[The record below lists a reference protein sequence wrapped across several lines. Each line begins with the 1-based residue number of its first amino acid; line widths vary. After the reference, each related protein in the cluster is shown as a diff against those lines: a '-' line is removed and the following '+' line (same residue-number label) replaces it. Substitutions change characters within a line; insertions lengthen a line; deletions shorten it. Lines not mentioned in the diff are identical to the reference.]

1 MREEWLN
8 RIALTW
14 GNRTRQ
20 RQLRRLLDQYPTAVD
35 AAAHHPEWLS
45 REAMVFAER
54 ELAFVEKHGI
64 QLYYYKDANYPYR
77 LAQCVD
83 APLLMYAKG
92 NVNVDTKHVVSVVGT
107 RIPSERGKDWCRR
120 LVLDLA
126 AKVPDL
132 TIISGLAYGI
142 DVVAHKAA
150 LEAGVPTVIIP
161 AHGLDR
167 IYPSV
172 HRQVAVQALDKG
184 GILTEYACGTEP
196 ERFNFVARNRI
207 VAGLADALVV
217 VESKKKGGSLITAE
231 MAIDY
236 GRDVFAMPG
245 RLDDVC
251 SAGCNDLIKRNKA
264 QLIETADDLIAAMQW
279 EEVKR
284 EVVQTTMVE
293 MLANLS
299 PTQERLVALLREAEG
314 GLHINQIVM
323 ETELSY
329 GTVSAELVML
339 ELEDIVKSMPGGMWR
354 IKNDVFVCIIEKKVV
369 PLQRIVYVT

>member
-1 MREEWLN
+1 M
-8 RIALTW
+8 A
-14 GNRTRQ
+14 
-20 RQLRRLLDQYPTAVD
+20 
-35 AAAHHPEWLS
+35 
-45 REAMVFAER
+45 FATK
-54 ELAFVEKHGI
+54 ELAFIEKHDIG
-64 QLYYYKDANYPYR
+64 LYYYKDANYPYR

-92 NVNVDTKHVVSVVGT
+92 NVHVDTKHVVSIVGT
-107 RIPSERGKDWCRR
+107 RMPSERGKDWCRR
-120 LVLDLA
+120 LVQDLA

-132 TIISGLAYGI
+132 TIVSGLAYGI

-150 LEAGVPTVIIP
+150 LEAGIPTVIIP

-167 IYPSV
+167 IYPAV
-172 HRQVAVQALDKG
+172 HRQVAVQTLEKG
-184 GILTEYACGTEP
+184 GILTEYACDTEP

-207 VAGLADALVV
+207 VAGLADAIVV
-217 VESKKKGGSLITAE
+217 VESKKKGGSLITAD

-251 SAGCNDLIKRNKA
+251 SAGCNDLIKRNRA
-264 QLIETADDLIAAMQW
+264 QLIENADDLIAAMQW

-299 PTQERLVALLREAEG
+299 PTQERLVALLREAED

-323 ETELSY
+323 ETQLSY

-354 IKNDVFVCIIEKKVV
+354 IKK
-369 PLQRIVYVT
+369 

>member
-20 RQLRRLLDQYPTAVD
+20 RQLRKLLDEYPTAVE
-35 AAAHHPEWLS
+35 AAACHPEWLS
-45 REAMVFAER
+45 REALAFAEK

-64 QLYYYKDANYPYR
+64 GLYYYKDANYPYR

-92 NVNVDTKHVVSVVGT
+92 NVNVDTKHVLSIVGT
-107 RIPSERGKDWCRR
+107 RMPSERGKDWCRR

-132 TIISGLAYGI
+132 TIVSGLAYGI

-150 LEAGVPTVIIP
+150 LEAGIPTVIIP

-172 HRQVAVQALDKG
+172 HRQVAVQSLDKG

-207 VAGLADALVV
+207 VAGLADAVVV
-217 VESKKKGGSLITAE
+217 VESKKKGGSLITAD

-236 GRDVFAMPG
+236 GRDVFALPG
-245 RLDDVC
+245 RSDDEC
-251 SAGCNDLIKRNKA
+251 SAGCNDLIKRNRA
-264 QLIETADDLIAAMQW
+264 QLIENADDLIAAMQW
-279 EEVKR
+279 EEVKSK
-284 EVVQTTMVE
+284 VLQTTMLE

-299 PTQERLVALLREAEG
+299 PTQERLVALLREVED

-323 ETELSY
+323 ETQMSY
-329 GTVSAELVML
+329 GAVSADLVML

-354 IKNDVFVCIIEKKVV
+354 IKK
-369 PLQRIVYVT
+369 

>member
-35 AAAHHPEWLS
+35 AAAHYPEWLS

-354 IKNDVFVCIIEKKVV
+354 IKK
-369 PLQRIVYVT
+369 

>member
-20 RQLRRLLDQYPTAVD
+20 RQLRKLLDEYPTATE
-35 AAAHHPEWLS
+35 AAARHPEWLS

-64 QLYYYKDANYPYR
+64 GLYYYKDANYPYR

-92 NVNVDTKHVVSVVGT
+92 NVNVDTKHVLSIVGT
-107 RIPSERGKDWCRR
+107 RMPSERGKDWCRR

-132 TIISGLAYGI
+132 TIVSGLAYGI

-150 LEAGVPTVIIP
+150 LEAGIPTVIIP

-207 VAGLADALVV
+207 VAGLADAVVV
-217 VESKKKGGSLITAE
+217 VESKKKGGSLITAD

-236 GRDVFAMPG
+236 GRDVFALPG
-245 RLDDVC
+245 RSDDEC
-251 SAGCNDLIKRNKA
+251 SAGCNDLIKRNRA
-264 QLIETADDLIAAMQW
+264 QLIENADDLIAAMQW
-279 EEVKR
+279 EEVKSK
-284 EVVQTTMVE
+284 VVQTTMLE

-299 PTQERLVALLREAEG
+299 PTQERLVALLREVED

-323 ETELSY
+323 ETQMSY
-329 GTVSAELVML
+329 GAVSADLVML

-354 IKNDVFVCIIEKKVV
+354 IKK
-369 PLQRIVYVT
+369 

>member
-20 RQLRRLLDQYPTAVD
+20 RQLRKLLDEYPTAVE
-35 AAAHHPEWLS
+35 AAARHSEWLS
-45 REAMVFAER
+45 RESLAFAEK

-64 QLYYYKDANYPYR
+64 GLYYYKDANYPYR

-92 NVNVDTKHVVSVVGT
+92 NVNVDTKHVLSIVGT
-107 RIPSERGKDWCRR
+107 RMPSERGKDWCRR

-132 TIISGLAYGI
+132 TIVSGLAYGI

-150 LEAGVPTVIIP
+150 LEAGIPTVIIP

-167 IYPSV
+167 IYPAV

-207 VAGLADALVV
+207 VAGLADAVVV
-217 VESKKKGGSLITAE
+217 VESKKKGGSLITAD

-251 SAGCNDLIKRNKA
+251 SAGCNDLIKRNRA
-264 QLIETADDLIAAMQW
+264 QLIENADDLIAAMQW
-279 EEVKR
+279 EDVKR
-284 EVVQTTMVE
+284 EAVQTTMVE
-293 MLANLS
+293 MLADVS
-299 PTQERLVALLREAEG
+299 PTQEQLVALLREAEE

-323 ETELSY
+323 ETQMSY
-329 GTVSAELVML
+329 GAVSADLVML

-354 IKNDVFVCIIEKKVV
+354 IKK
-369 PLQRIVYVT
+369 

>member
-20 RQLRRLLDQYPTAVD
+20 RQLRKLLDEYPTAVE
-35 AAAHHPEWLS
+35 AAARHPEWLS
-45 REAMVFAER
+45 RESLAFAEK

-64 QLYYYKDANYPYR
+64 GLYYYKDANYPYR

-92 NVNVDTKHVVSVVGT
+92 NVNVDTKHVLSIVGT
-107 RIPSERGKDWCRR
+107 RMPSERGKDWCRR

-132 TIISGLAYGI
+132 TIVSGLAYGI

-150 LEAGVPTVIIP
+150 LEAGIPTVIIP

-172 HRQVAVQALDKG
+172 HRQVAVQSLDKG

-207 VAGLADALVV
+207 VAGLADAVVV
-217 VESKKKGGSLITAE
+217 VESKKKGGSLITAD

-236 GRDVFAMPG
+236 GRDVFALPG
-245 RLDDVC
+245 RSDDEC
-251 SAGCNDLIKRNKA
+251 SAGCNDLIKRNRA
-264 QLIETADDLIAAMQW
+264 QLIENADDLIAAMQW
-279 EEVKR
+279 EDVKR
-284 EVVQTTMVE
+284 EAVQTTMVE
-293 MLANLS
+293 MLADVS
-299 PTQERLVALLREAEG
+299 PTQEQLVALLRESEE

-323 ETELSY
+323 ETQMSY
-329 GTVSAELVML
+329 GAVSADLVML

-354 IKNDVFVCIIEKKVV
+354 IKK
-369 PLQRIVYVT
+369 

>member
-14 GNRTRQ
+14 SNRTSQ

-167 IYPSV
+167 IYPAV

-299 PTQERLVALLREAEG
+299 PTQERLVALLREAED

-323 ETELSY
+323 ETQLSY

-354 IKNDVFVCIIEKKVV
+354 IKK
-369 PLQRIVYVT
+369 

>member
-20 RQLRRLLDQYPTAVD
+20 RQLRRLLDEYPTATE
-35 AAAHHPEWLS
+35 AATRHPDWIS
-45 REAMVFAER
+45 REAMAFATK
-54 ELAFVEKHGI
+54 ELAFIKKHDIG
-64 QLYYYKDANYPYR
+64 LYYYKDANYPYR

-92 NVNVDTKHVVSVVGT
+92 NVHVDTKHVVSIVGT
-107 RIPSERGKDWCRR
+107 RMPSERGKDWCRR

-132 TIISGLAYGI
+132 TIVSGLAYGI

-150 LEAGVPTVIIP
+150 LEAGIPTVIIP

-167 IYPSV
+167 IYPAV
-172 HRQVAVQALDKG
+172 HRQVAVQTLEKG
-184 GILTEYACGTEP
+184 GILTEYACDTEP

-207 VAGLADALVV
+207 VAGLADAIVV
-217 VESKKKGGSLITAE
+217 VESKKKGGSLITAD

-251 SAGCNDLIKRNKA
+251 SAGCNDLIKRNRA
-264 QLIETADDLIAAMQW
+264 QLIENADDLIAAMQW

-299 PTQERLVALLREAEG
+299 PTQERLVALLREAED

-323 ETELSY
+323 ETQLSY

-354 IKNDVFVCIIEKKVV
+354 IKK
-369 PLQRIVYVT
+369 

>member
-20 RQLRRLLDQYPTAVD
+20 RQLRKLLDEYPTAVE
-35 AAAHHPEWLS
+35 AAARHPEWLS
-45 REAMVFAER
+45 REALAFAEK

-64 QLYYYKDANYPYR
+64 GLYCYKDANYPYR

-92 NVNVDTKHVVSVVGT
+92 NVNVDTKHVLSIVGT
-107 RIPSERGKDWCRR
+107 RMPSERGKDWCRR

-150 LEAGVPTVIIP
+150 LEAGIPTVIIP

-172 HRQVAVQALDKG
+172 HRQVAVQSLDKG
-184 GILTEYACGTEP
+184 GVLTEYACGTEP

-207 VAGLADALVV
+207 VAGLADAVVV
-217 VESKKKGGSLITAE
+217 VESKKQI
-231 MAIDY
+231 
-236 GRDVFAMPG
+236 GRAHV
-245 RLDDVC
+245 
-251 SAGCNDLIKRNKA
+251 
-264 QLIETADDLIAAMQW
+264 
-279 EEVKR
+279 
-284 EVVQTTMVE
+284 
-293 MLANLS
+293 
-299 PTQERLVALLREAEG
+299 
-314 GLHINQIVM
+314 
-323 ETELSY
+323 
-329 GTVSAELVML
+329 
-339 ELEDIVKSMPGGMWR
+339 
-354 IKNDVFVCIIEKKVV
+354 
-369 PLQRIVYVT
+369 

>member
-20 RQLRRLLDQYPTAVD
+20 RQLRKLLDEYPTAVE
-35 AAAHHPEWLS
+35 AAARHPEWLS
-45 REAMVFAER
+45 REALAFAEK

-64 QLYYYKDANYPYR
+64 GLYYYKDANYPYR

-92 NVNVDTKHVVSVVGT
+92 NVNVDTKHVLSIVGT
-107 RIPSERGKDWCRR
+107 RMPSERGKDWCRR

-132 TIISGLAYGI
+132 TIVSGLAYGI

-150 LEAGVPTVIIP
+150 LEAGIPTVIIP

-172 HRQVAVQALDKG
+172 HRQVAIQSLDKG

-207 VAGLADALVV
+207 VAGLADAVVV
-217 VESKKKGGSLITAE
+217 VESKKKGGSLITAD

-236 GRDVFAMPG
+236 GRDVFALPG
-245 RLDDVC
+245 RSDDEC
-251 SAGCNDLIKRNKA
+251 SAGCNDLIKRNRA
-264 QLIETADDLIAAMQW
+264 QLMENADDLIAAMQW
-279 EEVKR
+279 EEVKSK
-284 EVVQTTMVE
+284 VVQTTMLE

-299 PTQERLVALLREAEG
+299 PTQERLVALLREAEE

-323 ETELSY
+323 ETQMSY
-329 GTVSAELVML
+329 GAVSADLVML

-354 IKNDVFVCIIEKKVV
+354 IKK
-369 PLQRIVYVT
+369 

>member
-20 RQLRRLLDQYPTAVD
+20 RQLRKLLDEYPTAVE
-35 AAAHHPEWLS
+35 AAARHPEWLS
-45 REAMVFAER
+45 REALAFAEK

-64 QLYYYKDANYPYR
+64 GLYYYKDANYPYR

-92 NVNVDTKHVVSVVGT
+92 NVNVDTKHVLSIVGT
-107 RIPSERGKDWCRR
+107 RMPSERGKDWCRR

-132 TIISGLAYGI
+132 TIVSGLAYGI

-150 LEAGVPTVIIP
+150 LEAGIPTVIIP

-217 VESKKKGGSLITAE
+217 VESKKKGGSLITAD

-236 GRDVFAMPG
+236 GRDVFALPG
-245 RLDDVC
+245 RSDDEC
-251 SAGCNDLIKRNKA
+251 SAGCNDLIKRNRA
-264 QLIETADDLIAAMQW
+264 QLIENADDLIAAMQW
-279 EEVKR
+279 EEVKSK
-284 EVVQTTMVE
+284 VLQTTMLE

-299 PTQERLVALLREAEG
+299 PTQERLVALLREVED

-323 ETELSY
+323 ETQMSY
-329 GTVSAELVML
+329 GAVSADLVML

-354 IKNDVFVCIIEKKVV
+354 IKK
-369 PLQRIVYVT
+369 